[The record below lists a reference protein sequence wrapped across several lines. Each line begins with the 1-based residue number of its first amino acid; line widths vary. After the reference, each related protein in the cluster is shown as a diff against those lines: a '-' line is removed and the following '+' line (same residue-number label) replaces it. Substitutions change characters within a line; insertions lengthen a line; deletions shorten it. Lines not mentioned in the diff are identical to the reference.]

1 MLVCSQVGPVGKLF
15 PTTGATV
22 RFLPRVRS
30 HVSLQQPGPGKTL
43 AAHIT
48 LVTEAVGEDMHGE
61 GVGAGVRLAADGAGL
76 GCPARQLHVKLLVA
90 RQV

>member
-30 HVSLQQPGPGKTL
+30 HVALQQPGPGESL
-43 AAHIT
+43 PAHVT
-48 LVTEAVGEDMHGE
+48 LVAETVGEDMHGE
-61 GVGAGVRLAADGAGL
+61 SVGAGVRLAADGAGL
-76 GCPARQLHVKLLVA
+76 GCPARQLHVKLLMA